1 MLKNKVKIT
10 MKNSETKIIYTV
22 LPYAVAMFPFDPRY
36 IPQRCEICKNFNC
49 MKIYFVP
56 EGMKLNDFKHAVKN
70 SEIAPESLMDNSC
83 KQNLKSSFPNKC
95 SGFKNGKPKEAIRY
109 KYKGEIV
116 Q

>member
-1 MLKNKVKIT
+1 
-10 MKNSETKIIYTV
+10 
-22 LPYAVAMFPFDPRY
+22 MFPFDPRY